1 MAITAE
7 INAPAGSSAISS
19 MISLG
24 KICGVVLCGQRSDIS
39 SARTTL
45 FISFMLAIGLLSSP
59 LSGRAETK
67 SDVRVLIDVSG
78 SMKQN
83 DPKNLRAPALRL
95 LVELLPKDTRAGVWT
110 FGQYVAMPVP
120 LGNVDKAWRDTA
132 RAEAAKIHSRGLF
145 TNIEESVR
153 KASAGWKE
161 PDPHYR
167 RHMILLTDGMVDV
180 GKDPEQNAQSRRRL
194 LQELLPAL
202 EQADVTVHTIALS
215 DKVDFDLLQAISS
228 ATRGSF
234 EKVTSADDL
243 QRVFL
248 KLFEKSVGADS
259 LPIENNAF
267 QVDKNVSDITV
278 LVFLAKDSPTTSLIK
293 PDKKILS
300 EKEHPENVQW
310 YHAEGYDLIT
320 IKAPEAGAWGL
331 QAKVDPD
338 NRVLVVTNLRM
349 QLDKLPNTLLLGDR
363 FDVRA
368 RLLEDNKT
376 ITNPNL
382 LDKTKFDVKLVDAQS
397 KVQSFAL
404 HDDGQAPDSLK
415 GDGVYSLLLDKIEQP
430 GNYEA
435 IVQAKS
441 LTFQRELHH
450 SLNVYD
456 SPANIVI
463 TQEAPEKPFH
473 ISILPHPGLIR
484 PESVSMQLR
493 FHDSAPQTVAQI
505 NEQEWAIEIP
515 AKLSNQKF
523 TLTMAAMRYDGNP
536 LKMDFEQLLTAT
548 KGPQSLAI
556 KIALPEP
563 VPETKPVVPE
573 VHEDTHAAKK
583 EDKQAEPA
591 HSPENEATDEKQKK
605 GFDWKIVGGIVIGT
619 NVIVF
624 ALGFLLYRRFRKGR
638 EKQVEKDAKEMQV

>member
-1 MAITAE
+1 MGITAE
-7 INAPAGSSAISS
+7 INALAGSSAITI
-19 MISLG
+19 MISQG
-24 KICGVVLCGQRSDIS
+24 KISGAVLRGQRRDIS
-39 SARTTL
+39 SASSTL
-45 FISFMLAIGLLSSP
+45 FISFMLVIGLLSSP
-59 LSGRAETK
+59 VTGRADAK

-110 FGQYVAMPVP
+110 FGQFVAMPVP
-120 LGNVDKAWRDTA
+120 LGNVDKTWRDTA

-145 TNIEESVR
+145 TNIEDAVR

-167 RHMILLTDGMVDV
+167 RHMILLTDGMVDI
-180 GKDPEQNAQSRRRL
+180 GKDPQLNAQSRRRL

-234 EKVTSADDL
+234 EKVTSAEDL

-278 LVFLAKDSPTTSLIK
+278 LVFLAKDSPTTHLIK
-293 PDKKILS
+293 PDKKMLS

-310 YHAEGYDLIT
+310 HHEEGYDLIT

-376 ITNPNL
+376 ITNSNL
-382 LDKTKFDVKLVDAQS
+382 LEKTKFELKLVDAQN
-397 KVQSFAL
+397 KAQSLAL

-415 GDGVYSLLLDKIEQP
+415 GDGVYSVLLDKIEQP
-430 GNYEA
+430 GSYEA

-456 SPANIVI
+456 SPANIAI
-463 TQEAPEKPFH
+463 TQEAPDKPFH

-484 PESVSMQLR
+484 PESVSMQVR
-493 FHDSAPQTVAQI
+493 FHDEAPQTVAQI
-505 NEQEWAIEIP
+505 NEQEWVIEIP
-515 AKLSNQKF
+515 VKFANQKF

-536 LKMDFEQLLTAT
+536 LKMDFEQLLTVT
-548 KGPQSLAI
+548 KGPQSLAV
-556 KIALPEP
+556 KIEIPAHSPESKQA
-563 VPETKPVVPE
+563 VPDAHADP
-573 VHEDTHAAKK
+573 HAAKK
-583 EDKQAEPA
+583 EDKHAEPTPN
-591 HSPENEATDEKQKK
+591 PENGATEEKQKK
-605 GFDWKIVGGIVIGT
+605 GFDWKIVGSIVLGT

-624 ALGFLLYRRFRKGR
+624 AVGYLLYRRIRKGR